1 MKNPNMK
8 YIEYHADDCS
18 MGDTPPADCDKFR
31 QWALVQIK
39 REYPEY
45 EITVSSKPALRETF
59 TNDDER
65 REEIELF
72 CGRLWEACPWDW
84 PQQDN
89 ESRAECECR
98 TTRLDDVGQK
108 IRKLAEEEKKA
119 SVQLFRVYG
128 AIGAMWAL
136 YIAAALTIPGF
147 NAPAWALNV
156 ALGGL
161 IGSLVVAY
169 ALYYRR

>member
-1 MKNPNMK
+1 MGADLFAAKEPSMKNPNMK

-98 TTRLDDVGQK
+98 MSRLDDVGHDGLS
-108 IRKLAEEEKKA
+108 RKCGCGG
-119 SVQLFRVYG
+119 FRP
-128 AIGAMWAL
+128 WR
-136 YIAAALTIPGF
+136 
-147 NAPAWALNV
+147 W
-156 ALGGL
+156 
-161 IGSLVVAY
+161 
-169 ALYYRR
+169 RR